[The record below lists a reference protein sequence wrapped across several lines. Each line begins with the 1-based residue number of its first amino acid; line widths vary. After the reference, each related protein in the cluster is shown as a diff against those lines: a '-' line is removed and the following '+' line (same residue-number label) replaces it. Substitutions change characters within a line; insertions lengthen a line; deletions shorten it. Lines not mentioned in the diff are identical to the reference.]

1 MITNNPNQRKVFL
14 IAITI
19 LLAVNMVLLSFLL
32 YKKEGNGKVHN
43 RPDRKTMISNFLK
56 NDIGFDQNQLLQY
69 DTASNLYRSKMKS
82 WFESLG
88 ANKNNQ
94 LKKLVQTN
102 SKKAILLLLTIQSL
116 KNWVKSQ
123 RKTIKRWR

>member
-69 DTASNLYRSKMKS
+69 NKWNNK
-82 WFESLG
+82 
-88 ANKNNQ
+88 ANRRYQ
-94 LKKLVQTN
+94 LKRVHSNHAQRLKLF
-102 SKKAILLLLTIQSL
+102 QS
-116 KNWVKSQ
+116 
-123 RKTIKRWR
+123 